1 MGFPITLPS
10 KTSPWSAV
18 DFREPPPPARLETDT
33 TEQLDGGLYP
43 QLFKTLSKLPFK
55 SFQEFRFQDLST
67 WKKFKI
73 CFFLSPTS
81 CHAWVDCQICSCAE
95 NAYNK
100 DLSDMELKLN
110 LAQYYRMCC
119 VLRSSL
125 KVDQIWRTC
134 FTCSGYWIHSGSKNS
149 CPNLITTL
157 LYFKVSVVDIGV
169 RIKHTFQ
176 YCTRV
181 LLSVD
186 RLAWLS
192 NRYLHII
199 TPCVLLLKTG
209 TTNSCFIQIDRGYP
223 WSEVYMK

>member
-1 MGFPITLPS
+1 M
-10 KTSPWSAV
+10 
-18 DFREPPPPARLETDT
+18 
-33 TEQLDGGLYP
+33 
-43 QLFKTLSKLPFK
+43 
-55 SFQEFRFQDLST
+55 
-67 WKKFKI
+67 KKFKI
-73 CFFLSPTS
+73 CFFCHPS
-81 CHAWVDCQICSCAE
+81 CHARVDCQICSCAE

-100 DLSDMELKLN
+100 YLSDMELKLN
-110 LAQYYRMCC
+110 LAQYCRMCC

-169 RIKHTFQ
+169 RIKHTSQ
-176 YCTRV
+176 CCTRV

-199 TPCVLLLKTG
+199 LCASAKNWDYQFLFYPDRPWISLK
-209 TTNSCFIQIDRGYP
+209 
-223 WSEVYMK
+223 WSMHEIIHIWTAVVDESEEWSSQ